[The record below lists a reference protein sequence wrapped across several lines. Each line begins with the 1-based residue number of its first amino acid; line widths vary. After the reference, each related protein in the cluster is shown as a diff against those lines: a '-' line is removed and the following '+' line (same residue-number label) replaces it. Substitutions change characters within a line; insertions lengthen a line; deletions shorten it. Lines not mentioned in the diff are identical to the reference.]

1 MNRLNKTL
9 LITVLL
15 LGGILWLQ
23 HRRTIRLTEER
34 DRFRM
39 NSTALLSDVKRM
51 RIDSATMA
59 LDAKALRLTIDEY
72 KEFRAEDAETIRRL
86 GVKIRNLEA
95 AARHEVEVKAPID
108 AVVRD
113 TLIVRDTV
121 PLLRQKV
128 EMVTPHIHFSGL
140 IEENRL
146 KGDIKIPVTLN
157 QAVWVEYKMVVLE
170 EDQSYPSGH
179 IQQQPVCGN
188 QVFGIH
194 QGREALS
201 PNKKAE
207 TSAVFPF
214 VESRLKNFSKIVRG
228 LQAQFYADVAALA
241 GDIALPL
248 ASFTLSIMFRRV
260 FASSMSSILAV
271 FDGFCRRCA
280 KRTYVRICTFSI
292 SSTSRSS
299 LSSFLI
305 SVFSM
310 SSLRVRNTRRLPN
323 TASTRNMDRK
333 MPQKDLTS

>member
-1 MNRLNKTL
+1 MNRLDKTL

-23 HRRTIRLTEER
+23 HRWTIRLTEER

-51 RIDSATMA
+51 RTDSATMA

-72 KEFRAEDAETIRRL
+72 EEFRAEDAETIRRL

-108 AVVRD
+108 AAVRD

-157 QAVWVEYKMVVLE
+157 QAVWVEYLLARYSCTCASTSANERVFLLVLKKRPMLFAIPE
-170 EDQSYPSGH
+170 HLRGDGSDDRLIALCLFPGKRF
-179 IQQQPVCGN
+179 QQLQRGRLFLHDGKIGQPVL
-188 QVFGIH
+188 H
-194 QGREALS
+194 
-201 PNKKAE
+201 P
-207 TSAVFPF
+207 
-214 VESRLKNFSKIVRG
+214 
-228 LQAQFYADVAALA
+228 
-241 GDIALPL
+241 
-248 ASFTLSIMFRRV
+248 
-260 FASSMSSILAV
+260 
-271 FDGFCRRCA
+271 A
-280 KRTYVRICTFSI
+280 K
-292 SSTSRSS
+292 
-299 LSSFLI
+299 
-305 SVFSM
+305 
-310 SSLRVRNTRRLPN
+310 
-323 TASTRNMDRK
+323 
-333 MPQKDLTS
+333 